1 MLLKENKICEKVC
14 FHTKIIIIQEYMQ
27 YIEYKVKIITIDQL
41 GLVAACSNLY
51 GKVSSLNLADNTFLY
66 FYTIKIIIQI
76 INAYKKTHSHIKKK
90 CV

>member
-14 FHTKIIIIQEYMQ
+14 FRTKIIIIQEYMQ
-27 YIEYKVKIITIDQL
+27 YIEYKVKIIAIDQL

-51 GKVSSLNLADNTFLY
+51 GKVSSSNPVDNTFLY
-66 FYTIKIIIQI
+66 FYTIKIIIQT
-76 INAYKKTHSHIKKK
+76 INAYKKTRSHKKK